1 MKNIIFHFIYI
12 SISGFI
18 GYQYYSS
25 SKDDAQLLSEIDR
38 TLAIDSEQIQ
48 KSMYSIEKGVKGN
61 VDAQPKYVSYLDIL
75 QEVNPKTESIYKWIV
90 YQKNNIK
97 DLNHADVRD
106 SMSVLSQNTL
116 NSIANLD
123 LRDSF
128 IRESHLLK
136 ALNDARYWQHFKD
149 NPKNILTDLQNK
161 ITLDQLMI
169 ANYCLTK
176 SSEKVEIN
184 FEGWRIA
191 VAPKKAIYYEGEDF
205 EGEIR
210 RIAYS
215 KSPNGTTFTANG
227 KTLAIKEGI
236 AQYKAKATNIGK
248 QTVHAT
254 ATITNPFTGNTQTV
268 HGQLIYEVLPKC
280 SRDCDKNP

>member
-1 MKNIIFHFIYI
+1 MKNILFHVFYI
-12 SISGFI
+12 SILGFI

-38 TLAIDSEQIQ
+38 TLAIDSDQVQ
-48 KSMYSIEKGVKGN
+48 KCMYGIEKGVKRN

-75 QEVNPKTESIYKWIV
+75 QEVNPKTESIYNWIV

-97 DLNHADVRD
+97 DLKHTDMRD
-106 SMSVLSQNTL
+106 SMSILSQNIL
-116 NSIANLD
+116 KCIANLD
-123 LRDSF
+123 FRDSF
-128 IRESHLLK
+128 RRESRLLK
-136 ALNDARYWQHFKD
+136 VLNDARYWQHFND
-149 NPKNILTDLQNK
+149 NPKNILTDLRNK

-169 ANYCLTK
+169 GNYCLTK
-176 SSEKVEIN
+176 SSEKVDIN

-191 VAPKKAIYYEGEDF
+191 VAPKKAVYYEGEDF

-215 KSPNGTTFTANG
+215 KSPNGTTFSANG
-227 KTLAIKEGI
+227 KALAIKEGI

-254 ATITNPFTGNTQTV
+254 ATIKNPFTGNTQTV
-268 HGQLIYEVLPKC
+268 KGELKYEVLPKC
-280 SRDCDKNP
+280 SRDCAKNQ

>member
-1 MKNIIFHFIYI
+1 MKNIVFHVIYI
-12 SISGFI
+12 SILGFI

-25 SKDDAQLLSEIDR
+25 SKVDTLLLSEIDK
-38 TLAIDSEQIQ
+38 TLTIDSEQVQ
-48 KSMYSIEKGVKGN
+48 KCMFGIERGVKMN

-75 QEVNPKTESIYKWIV
+75 QEVNSKTESIYKWIV

-97 DLNHADVRD
+97 DLRHADVRD
-106 SMSVLSQNTL
+106 SMSVLSQNIL
-116 NSIANLD
+116 KSIANLD

-128 IRESHLLK
+128 KRESHLLK
-136 ALNDARYWQHFKD
+136 ALNDARYWRHFKD
-149 NPKNILTDLQNK
+149 NPKNILTDLKNK

-184 FEGWRIA
+184 FDGWRIA

-215 KSPNGTTFTANG
+215 KSPKGTTFTANC
-227 KTLAIKEGI
+227 KALAIKEGI
-236 AQYKAKATNIGK
+236 AQYKVKATNIGE

-254 ATITNPFTGNTQTV
+254 ATITNPFTGNTETV
-268 HGQLIYEVLPKC
+268 HLELKYEVLPKC
-280 SRDCDKNP
+280 SRDCAKKK